1 MMEGTVEALTGGG
14 RGGQEGVIRHPQSL
28 VPLCGHIAK
37 GLRELRER
45 EEKPRSGDQFSCSF
59 VKTLL

>member
-1 MMEGTVEALTGGG
+1 MEALTGGG

-37 GLRELRER
+37 DLRELRER
-45 EEKPRSGDQFSCSF
+45 EEKPSSGDQFSYSF